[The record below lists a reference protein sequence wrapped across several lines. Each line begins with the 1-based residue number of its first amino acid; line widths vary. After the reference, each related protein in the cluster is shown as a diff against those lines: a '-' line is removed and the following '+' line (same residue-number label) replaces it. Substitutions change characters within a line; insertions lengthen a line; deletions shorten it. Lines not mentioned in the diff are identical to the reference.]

1 MCARAVMVDVRLPIS
16 TAIPA
21 RARAARLT
29 SSAGGAQPDTPYV
42 FRWNR
47 LDRKGQT
54 CRVLARG
61 AMNSCLVE
69 FDDGWRMVTSRNA
82 IRRKK

>member
-1 MCARAVMVDVRLPIS
+1 MCARAVMVDVWSPIS
-16 TAIPA
+16 TAIHA
-21 RARAARLT
+21 RARAARPT
-29 SSAGGAQPDTPYV
+29 RSAGGAQTDTLYV

-69 FDDGWRMVTSRNA
+69 FEDGWRMITSRNA
-82 IRRKK
+82 IRRKN